1 MGRLGKYIR
10 PYWAYILLTVFI
22 KTVGSVMDLFIPF
35 LMEVILDDMVPAKN
49 MQGIYLYGGLMI
61 LCAALCLTLGVMRGE
76 DTVVWRK
83 AVNVCME
90 CIGLG

>member
-1 MGRLGKYIR
+1 MSRRQRTVLT
-10 PYWAYILLTVFI
+10 WALTAA
-22 KTVGSVMDLFIPF
+22 GMLF
-35 LMEVILDDMVPAKN
+35 LV
-49 MQGIYLYGGLMI
+49 
-61 LCAALCLTLGVMRGE
+61 LGVLRGE

>member
-1 MGRLGKYIR
+1 MTQKQR
-10 PYWAYILLTVFI
+10 T
-22 KTVGSVMDLFIPF
+22 
-35 LMEVILDDMVPAKN
+35 LMA
-49 MQGIYLYGGLMI
+49 
-61 LCAALCLTLGVMRGE
+61 AALTALGVVFLAIGVLRGE